1 MSQRFQF
8 GNDGVYKTKFIK
20 FSEIFSLGEM
30 NYAVGQDMK
39 TWKNILDFF
48 SEFGNCYME
57 VDVFNSDE
65 NLICMIP
72 ESFKK
77 YTLIYSLGKSLT
89 LVEKNQPNKT
99 LFLCDLEKH
108 DTICL
113 KSQCIF
119 SIKKS
124 FILELIKKAIKS
136 FKNHQLKK
144 KKKSFFFF

>member
-8 GNDGVYKTKFIK
+8 GNDRVYKTKFIK

-89 LVEKNQPNKT
+89 LVEK
-99 LFLCDLEKH
+99 
-108 DTICL
+108 
-113 KSQCIF
+113 
-119 SIKKS
+119 KKQTKPY
-124 FILELIKKAIKS
+124 FCVI
-136 FKNHQLKK
+136 
-144 KKKSFFFF
+144 

>member
-1 MSQRFQF
+1 M
-8 GNDGVYKTKFIK
+8 
-20 FSEIFSLGEM
+20 
-30 NYAVGQDMK
+30 
-39 TWKNILDFF
+39 
-48 SEFGNCYME
+48 
-57 VDVFNSDE
+57 FNSDE

-89 LVEKNQPNKT
+89 LVEKKQTNKT

-144 KKKSFFFF
+144 KKKFFFLLKALTLKKLQRILLVIRFKQCCS